1 MGKIKQKYQKQL
13 DILKRTKN
21 PILNTGFTA
30 NSAFQI
36 LKEQNTL
43 TGNKRKMHDMTNA
56 SAMAYILRISDEV
69 EIISDKLNYENHVKV
84 YRFKERI
91 I

>member
-1 MGKIKQKYQKQL
+1 MAKLKPKYQKQL
-13 DILKRTKN
+13 NILKRTKN

-30 NSAFQI
+30 NSAFQLI
-36 LKEQNTL
+36 KEENTL
-43 TGNKRKMHDMTNA
+43 TGNKRKMHDITNPNA
-56 SAMAYILRISDEV
+56 IAYILRVSDEV

-84 YRFKERI
+84 YKFKEKI